1 MLFSLKKLIG
11 SLLMPIPLTLL
22 GITVGLLL
30 LKRHPKTGKALIAA
44 AATLLALTSWN
55 PIANQLI
62 APFENDYPRF
72 DDTTAVTTVVV
83 LGGCHDSNTQ
93 LPPAAQLCGSSL
105 YRLMEGIRILNLNP
119 QSRLFVSGY
128 AGHRGEPLT
137 HAEVSRQVAVSF
149 GIPEQRIEVFPEAQ
163 DTEQEARLMA
173 PQLRNQTFA
182 LVSEASHLPRAMAF
196 FQAQGLQP
204 IAAPASQLSSQH
216 PNWKVGATA
225 QAKSE
230 RAFYEFLGR
239 LWQAIKGA

>member
-22 GITVGLLL
+22 GITTGLLL
-30 LKRHPKTGKALIAA
+30 LKRRPKTGKALIL
-44 AATLLALTSWN
+44 AATILLSVTSWN

-72 DDTTAVTTVVV
+72 DDNTAVTTVVV
-83 LGGCHDSNTQ
+83 LGGCHNTNAR

-119 QSRLFVSGY
+119 QARLFLSGY
-128 AGHRGEPLT
+128 AGHHGEPLT

-149 GIPEQRIEVFPEAQ
+149 GIPDRRIEVFPEAR

-204 IAAPASQLSSQH
+204 IAAPASQLASQH

-230 RAFYEFLGR
+230 RAFYELLGR
-239 LWQAIKGA
+239 LWQAIKGV